1 MQNNIEFNSFSE
13 AREKDLNLR
22 EIKESIKRLS
32 EAQRREL
39 AHEIN
44 NQIIEELQDWMEVQR
59 WDELNFLKALTLEWN
74 TIKWTN
80 QREANLIHPWDIIK
94 VEWTNILKNGD
105 IIWNVTGFSIENNS
119 SSQETQTNSTES
131 IQEETQEA
139 TDEQQDSSV
148 QEDSNEQET
157 NSDQVPDRETTEQ
170 TDTNDETSADSF
182 DEALD
187 WLSDAVWLNESTEEQ
202 NRLEVKAYSQDGEI
216 YIIWEDW
223 EPEVFTT
230 SNMSENFRE
239 SIETIQESNK
249 KISNF
254 EMIISAL
261 NKSDNEKYGEL
272 QNEFNQKI
280 QNLDIS
286 SSESIEQVIAWI
298 DEKNNEIT
306 ENEPINLENK
316 YEVISF
322 IRDIDS
328 NIANELLVWELFELT
343 EISEEELES
352 FIQNPSNNAES
363 IKNLVWEE
371 KYRDIRENIR
381 EKKTEADNYFD
392 EYRDQFIEQALE
404 NWLNA
409 QEASD
414 IVDNQYKKS
423 IIDSFVGS
431 YTKNQLLL
439 AYVEWLE
446 QTSNWHWYEGENK
459 MLEMFSDIQWVGYFD
474 ASDSTLD
481 SLAFWSKE
489 WFFILGTQVIAIAA
503 WAVTMW
509 AGYVWVNAA
518 VWWARWYRWVKAL
531 QTVSRA
537 ANAWNKFA
545 QAWRFWAM
553 SAVWGS
559 AFNVWYQAAQWEN
572 PFTSTDWYMESIL
585 FTWAFRA
592 VWALSNRLWW
602 WIDTTKPLATQ
613 AVQLSRLTALDT
625 VAFSSIWLWLEWV
638 LLEPG
643 EWNAELIMQAIIMSA
658 AFRMAWAW
666 AQRLRMRRNWEKVE
680 IVEWATSTPV
690 TFFRHNQTGKT
701 YTRTLDWKYY
711 NHNWRVVSNLKQE
724 NLTRVTTRQQSKSS
738 SNRERASI
746 SREAINTPENNS
758 KIFNNLR
765 DKLKNIP
772 EIRSEINKALER
784 MPIVNY
790 PYRAVRFPIHNGE
803 RVRWPLRK
811 IWESIATPI
820 TTPRD
825 AYINIKN
832 WNYPQ
837 AVKNI
842 LFSSNDITWKW
853 WIMKIWAYST
863 IPTITE
869 WVIKFNETGEYPDMT
884 SEEFVEEVWKDYL
897 SYMYLWVINSI
908 ILENL
913 WYFSEEEQTTE

>member
-13 AREKDLNLR
+13 AREKDLNLK
-22 EIKESIKRLS
+22 EIKESIKKLS

-44 NQIIEELQDWMEVQR
+44 NQIIEELHNWMEVKR

-74 TIKWTN
+74 TISWTN

-94 VEWTNILKNGD
+94 IEWTNILKNGNV
-105 IIWNVTGFSIENNS
+105 IWNVTGFSIENNS
-119 SSQETQTNSTES
+119 IEEETETNSTDTTEVAVE
-131 IQEETQEA
+131 QTQ
-139 TDEQQDSSV
+139 
-148 QEDSNEQET
+148 
-157 NSDQVPDRETTEQ
+157 ETTEKQ
-170 TDTNDETSADSF
+170 QNSSTQEDYSEQESSPTQVSDNEANSQIQDSQIDTDNPLE
-182 DEALD
+182 EALD
-187 WLSDAVWLNESTEEQ
+187 WLWKTNSINESIEEQ
-202 NRLEVKAYSQDGEI
+202 DRFEVRAYSQQWEM
-216 YIIWEDW
+216 YIIWENW
-223 EPEVFTT
+223 EPKAFSTL
-230 SNMSENFRE
+230 NMSEDFRE
-239 SIETIQESNK
+239 SIESIQESNK
-249 KISNF
+249 KIWHF
-254 EMIISAL
+254 EMILSAL
-261 NKSDNEKYGEL
+261 NKSDNEKYAEL

-280 QNLDIS
+280 QNIDIS
-286 SSESIEQVIAWI
+286 SSESIEQVMSWI

-306 ENEPINLENK
+306 DNEPINLENK

-328 NIANELLVWELFELT
+328 NTANELLVWELFELT

-371 KYRDIRENIR
+371 KYREIRENIR

-392 EYRDQFIEQALE
+392 EYRDQFIEQLVEQNNINIWEAE
-404 NWLNA
+404 N
-409 QEASD
+409 
-414 IVDNQYKKS
+414 IVDSQYKQS

-446 QTSNWHWYEGENK
+446 QTGNWHWYEGENK
-459 MLEMFSDIQWVGYFD
+459 MLEMFSDIQWVGYLD

-489 WFFILGTQVIAIAA
+489 WFYILGTQVIAIAA

-545 QAWRFWAM
+545 QAWKFWAM
-553 SAVWGS
+553 SVVWGS
-559 AFNVWYQAAQWEN
+559 AFNIWYQAAQWEN
-572 PFTSTDWYMESIL
+572 PFTSTEWYMESII

-592 VWALSNRLWW
+592 AWALSSRFWW

-666 AQRLRMRRNWEKVE
+666 AQRLRIRRNWQRVE
-680 IVEWATSTPV
+680 IVNWVPHTPV
-690 TFFRHNQTGKT
+690 TFFKHRQTGKT
-701 YTRTLDWKYY
+701 YTKTLDWKYY
-711 NHNWRVVSNLKQE
+711 NQNWRIVSNLKAE
-724 NLTRVTTRQQSKSS
+724 NLIRVKSQSNWKWW
-738 SNRERASI
+738 NRERVSA
-746 SREAINTPENNS
+746 SRETINTPENNTR
-758 KIFNNLR
+758 IFNSLR
-765 DKLKNIP
+765 DKLKKAP
-772 EIRSEINKALER
+772 EFRSELNKKLEK
-784 MPIVNY
+784 MPGVNY
-790 PYRAVRFPIHNGE
+790 PYRIARFPIHNGE
-803 RVRWPLRK
+803 NFRAIPR
-811 IWESIATPI
+811 SMATPI
-820 TTPRD
+820 NTPKD
-825 AYINIKN
+825 AYLNIKN
-832 WNYPQ
+832 WRYPE

-842 LFSSNDITWKW
+842 LFSSNDITWKGW
-853 WIMKIWAYST
+853 VMKIWTYAT
-863 IPTITE
+863 IPTLVE
-869 WVIKFNETGEYPDMT
+869 WVIHFNNTGEYPNIT
-884 SEEFVEEVWKDYL
+884 SKEFIEEVWKDYL
-897 SYMYLWVINSI
+897 SYMYLWVANSI
-908 ILENL
+908 ILESL
-913 WYFSEEEQTTE
+913 WYITDEEQTTE